1 MDCVTTEI
9 LLKALTFAVDAPF
22 SYLHKDELYSRS
34 VEKAAK
40 TIHSKA
46 AASHMQCLCYLSKL
60 LTLQILV
67 GHLPSTGPAAGN
79 NSCATRVMPILL
91 HSKWPNSFLSDSK
104 STRGKDKLFGFLSQ
118 GHADCM
124 LINSVSSVHRV
135 TFNSGSSVWLDL
147 ASGVA
152 KHLITS

>member
-1 MDCVTTEI
+1 MMDCVTRKI

-40 TIHSKA
+40 IIHSKA

-67 GHLPSTGPAAGN
+67 DHLPSTDPAAGN
-79 NSCATRVMPILL
+79 SCATQVMPILL

-104 STRGKDKLFGFLSQ
+104 STRGKDKVFGFLSQ

-124 LINSVSSVHRV
+124 LINSVISAHQV
-135 TFNSGSSVWLDL
+135 TFIPV
-147 ASGVA
+147 VA
-152 KHLITS
+152 CGLIWPVG